1 MPASGHSD
9 ARLLRTDERRLIR
22 RANPA
27 HDHGSRQPGAR
38 PAFAPSSAR
47 EGRSAFAAARRT
59 RGGRGHGVR
68 LYRLCAVAALAD
80 AATRC
85 PGAADHGRGGRFQ
98 PAAGCHSGAGA
109 APAGRAG
116 ARRSCFS
123 MAFARAARSERKA
136 AGARHD
142 AGAVARR
149 RARVHDHRR
158 RRRHACPGRPRA
170 DHLSGRNRPLPS
182 TYVQETRIESN
193 SLRKPVF
200 TRPPPSTIIHAPSMD
215 TEMETRSGDMP
226 RVIGK
231 LSARTVATA
240 KPKAGRR
247 ALVLA
252 DGGNLYL
259 QVTRGKDGGIN
270 RSWTFRYQ
278 IDGERGD
285 MGLGPTYTLG
295 IAQARAKAKA
305 LREQLLDDVDP
316 LEAKEAARRA
326 KLAEA
331 AKTVTFER
339 CAEMYINLHQAGWG
353 ARHLHQWRS
362 SLAAYVYPKIG
373 KLSVADVDQAVIMQ
387 IIEPLWAE
395 KVVTAARVRR
405 RIQAILDYA
414 IAHRFREGG
423 DNPARITSALPK

>member
-1 MPASGHSD
+1 
-9 ARLLRTDERRLIR
+9 
-22 RANPA
+22 
-27 HDHGSRQPGAR
+27 
-38 PAFAPSSAR
+38 
-47 EGRSAFAAARRT
+47 
-59 RGGRGHGVR
+59 
-68 LYRLCAVAALAD
+68 
-80 AATRC
+80 
-85 PGAADHGRGGRFQ
+85 
-98 PAAGCHSGAGA
+98 
-109 APAGRAG
+109 
-116 ARRSCFS
+116 
-123 MAFARAARSERKA
+123 
-136 AGARHD
+136 
-142 AGAVARR
+142 
-149 RARVHDHRR
+149 
-158 RRRHACPGRPRA
+158 
-170 DHLSGRNRPLPS
+170 
-182 TYVQETRIESN
+182 
-193 SLRKPVF
+193 
-200 TRPPPSTIIHAPSMD
+200 
-215 TEMETRSGDMP
+215 MP

-278 IDGERGD
+278 IDGKRGD

-395 KVVTAARVRR
+395 KVVTAARVRG
-405 RIQAILDYA
+405 RIEAILDYA

-423 DNPARITSALPK
+423 DNPARITSALPKKARIAKVEHLAALPWADIPQFMAELRDVKGVVARALEFTILCAARSGETLGATWDEVEGDIWTIPASRMKGGREHRIPLPARARAILESLPKDGRYIFQRAGGQPLAAVAMRQGVLQRLRPNATVHGTARASFKTWAGERTSFPRETVEIALAHRIGNQTEQSYERGDKFEKRRRLMSAWADYLGKPAAAGKTVIPLRRSGAME